1 MDLTLNNRQEAINTT
16 NERISIAEL
25 LVIKNFSYK
34 MLMVR
39 VNGKNVRKDE
49 YSSTFISNGD
59 HIDVIHL
66 ISGG

>member
-1 MDLTLNNRQEAINTT
+1 MDLTLNNRQETISTT
-16 NERISIAEL
+16 KEHISIAEL
-25 LVIKNFSYK
+25 LVVKNFSYK

-49 YSSTFISNGD
+49 YNTAFISDGD
-59 HIDVIHL
+59 NVEVIHL

>member
-1 MDLTLNNRQEAINTT
+1 MNLTLNNRQETISTT
-16 NERISIAEL
+16 KENISISEL
-25 LVIKNFSYK
+25 LVIKKFSYK

-49 YSSTFISNGD
+49 YDAAILSDGD
-59 HIDVIHL
+59 NVEIIHL

>member
-1 MDLTLNNRQEAINTT
+1 MDLTLNNRQETISTSK
-16 NERISIAEL
+16 EHISIAEL

-39 VNGKNVRKDE
+39 VNGSNVRKDE
-49 YSSTFISNGD
+49 YNTAIISNGD
-59 HIDVIHL
+59 NVEVIHL